1 MRPLLLILT
10 LVIAS
15 LVSFGGSRVCE
26 RSYMDCTDQQYR
38 DARQEIERQ
47 ILEAEADGT
56 DVTALRAEH
65 LRLTREWQ
73 AHVKQRQKAE

>member
-1 MRPLLLILT
+1 MRPSLLILT
-10 LVIAS
+10 LAIAS
-15 LVSFGGSRVCE
+15 FVSFGSSRVWE
-26 RSYMDCTDQQYR
+26 RRGMDDTDQFYR

-47 ILEAEADGT
+47 ILEAEAAGT

-73 AHVKQRQKAE
+73 AHVKYRQENE